1 MWNDIPDIVKALA
14 AIVPATLAAMR
25 FLRPQRLIG
34 LLSAAVEREMYR
46 QMADHEKRSGE
57 WWRAQAIDCQE
68 QLQNRT
74 AQCHD

>member
-57 WWRAQAIDCQE
+57 WWRAQAIDCQT
-68 QLQNRT
+68 QLLQKD
-74 AQCHD
+74 AQCRD